1 MQAVFT
7 LSRRSIDQ
15 LEKDLISRAERINT
29 EEYEFLVDLREFDL
43 RQGWKAYH
51 FNNCAEWLNF
61 KCGIDLSTGREKVR
75 VARYLFDLP
84 RISESFRSGAL
95 SYSKAR
101 SMTRVA
107 TPHNEEGLLAHA
119 LKATAAQVQARCLG
133 LRNAD
138 RAASTRDVN
147 HIHRNR
153 SLSCNRH
160 PDGSMTITVEVTQE
174 TGELVMK
181 AIERAMMSRCSQV
194 NLSSAQPADP
204 C

>member
-1 MQAVFT
+1 
-7 LSRRSIDQ
+7 
-15 LEKDLISRAERINT
+15 
-29 EEYEFLVDLREFDL
+29 
-43 RQGWKAYH
+43 
-51 FNNCAEWLNF
+51 
-61 KCGIDLSTGREKVR
+61 
-75 VARYLFDLP
+75 
-84 RISESFRSGAL
+84 
-95 SYSKAR
+95 
-101 SMTRVA
+101 MTRVA

-181 AIERAMMSRCSQV
+181 AIERAMTDTPKKEVQVCGPEMSENDVENASPLEGLVRIP
-194 NLSSAQPADP
+194 LPGT
-204 C
+204 